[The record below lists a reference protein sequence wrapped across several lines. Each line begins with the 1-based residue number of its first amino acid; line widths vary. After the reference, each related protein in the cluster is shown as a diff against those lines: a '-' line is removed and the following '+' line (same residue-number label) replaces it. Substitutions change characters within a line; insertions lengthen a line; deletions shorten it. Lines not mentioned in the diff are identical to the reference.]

1 MIVTP
6 FISSITVLQG
16 KKVAKKKIKKVA
28 SQGYRVLGIAIGLDG
43 GNMNNITTANVSTEL
58 ADSSTYDKFE
68 SGLSF
73 VGYVCIKDPVRP
85 EVKDAI

>member
-1 MIVTP
+1 M
-6 FISSITVLQG
+6 
-16 KKVAKKKIKKVA
+16 K
-28 SQGYRVLGIAIGLDG
+28 
-43 GNMNNITTANVSTEL
+43 NITTANVSTEL